1 MVAVL
6 ARQQLGQTPVA
17 GRVEVVEGD
26 FSQDPIPEGHDVV
39 LIANVIHLLSPEHT
53 LELLRRTRERVA
65 DGARLLLVDFWT
77 DVTHTHP
84 TFAALMA
91 GMFLLIS
98 AKGDVYSEEEVRGW
112 LTQSG
117 WQFLER
123 KALAG
128 PGSLMVAQAAERV

>member
-1 MVAVL
+1 M
-6 ARQQLGQTPVA
+6 
-17 GRVEVVEGD
+17 
-26 FSQDPIPEGHDVV
+26 
-39 LIANVIHLLSPEHT
+39 IHLLSPEHT

-77 DVTHTHP
+77 DVTHTQP